1 MKLTKIQLEKSLM
14 ALARLN
20 SLAAIEREKI
30 ANHCS
35 VVYGVTPGDVD
46 NDAFID
52 SCDGGCGAADGMNAD
67 EFDESMREC
76 MRYSG
81 IEMPE

>member
-1 MKLTKIQLEKSLM
+1 MKLTKNQLEKSLM
-14 ALARLN
+14 ALVRLN
-20 SLAAIEREKI
+20 SMAAIEREKI
-30 ANHCS
+30 ANHCNI
-35 VVYGVTPGDVD
+35 VYEVTPGDVD

-67 EFDESMREC
+67 EFDASMREC